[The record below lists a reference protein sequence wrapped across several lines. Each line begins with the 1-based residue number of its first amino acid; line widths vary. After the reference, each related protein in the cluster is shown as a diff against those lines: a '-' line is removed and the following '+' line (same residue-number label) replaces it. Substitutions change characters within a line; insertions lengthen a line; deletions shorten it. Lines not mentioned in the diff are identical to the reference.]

1 MEDKTLEE
9 RLEEL
14 EKKLQEKD
22 NTIQAITESY
32 ETKLKDTEEKFTT
45 KLDEINKAHNEE
57 VRKII
62 TGKRV
67 VEEVKAKKGF
77 FDSAVEKTLKLLQN

>member
-14 EKKLQEKD
+14 EKKLEEKD

-32 ETKLKDTEEKFTT
+32 ESKLKDTEQKFTER
-45 KLDEINKAHNEE
+45 LEEVNKAHNEE
-57 VRKII
+57 VKKII

-67 VEEVKAKKGF
+67 VEETKAKKSF
-77 FDSAVEKTLKLLQN
+77 FDSAVEKTLEILSK